1 LHAESPIESLK
12 VRRAGE
18 RSLSAR
24 AANYSDHNGLRG
36 TARLSQNAAH
46 MSTRSLRALEWP
58 MAVLALLI
66 VPALVLK
73 DRATDPRLREAA
85 HVLN

>member
-1 LHAESPIESLK
+1 
-12 VRRAGE
+12 
-18 RSLSAR
+18 
-24 AANYSDHNGLRG
+24 
-36 TARLSQNAAH
+36 
-46 MSTRSLRALEWP
+46 

>member
-1 LHAESPIESLK
+1 
-12 VRRAGE
+12 VRTRT
-18 RSLSAR
+18 
-24 AANYSDHNGLRG
+24 AAWNHTGALPVRMHLDGLPE

-66 VPALVLK
+66 VPALVLE

-85 HVLN
+85 HLLNWIDLSSRSF